1 MSGFPVTTITAEQV
15 AALEAAVM
23 SGTLDVS
30 WDAGGVR
37 QRVVY
42 QSMDSLLKALAYA
55 KDRMNEQVAALR
67 PVPSALAVFQRD

>member
-67 PVPSALAVFQRD
+67 PVPSTLAVFQRD